1 MNGRAGARAR
11 RALAGLTVGGAVL
24 VAGESWFRTFPPP
37 SVGEVPAAQSGGDT
51 LMNGNPWLLWEL
63 IPGDHVERGG
73 HVHVNGLGFRDR
85 ERGAKTRPRVLA
97 LGDSSVYG
105 FGNDDEDVFTA
116 RLERSVDADVINGGV
131 PGYSSFQALNL
142 LRGRGL
148 ALDPDLLLVGTLW
161 SDNNFDS
168 FSDVDLL
175 ASYVGW
181 SETPAATVR
190 QSLGASALFRGLDYR
205 LRIKGTSDRA
215 RTVGWQV
222 GGDDPRSGD
231 RRVAIADYA
240 RNLETFCSIM
250 AARGSG
256 VVFVLLPNREDIAA
270 EAAEPAW
277 GPYRDVMRSAADRCG
292 APLVDGPAAFRATGE
307 SADALFLDLMHPTAE
322 GHRWLYEAVASTL
335 SGVGWPAAPLRV
347 RTPDGAPPAITDRFE
362 GHGSIVEA
370 AALRP
375 EALVFE
381 VNLPI
386 IAAPMV
392 LDVRD
397 AATPGAVALGSAPI
411 APGEARDGE
420 ARVTV
425 QVSRKPGTVRVGLYV
440 DVPPTG
446 GGGEDLRRESGDL
459 STAGATVAVDL
470 R

>member
-1 MNGRAGARAR
+1 MGAGPRAR
-11 RALAGLTVGGAVL
+11 RALAGLAVASGL
-24 VAGESWFRTFPPP
+24 LLAGEAWFRMFPPP
-37 SVGEVPAAQSGGDT
+37 SVGEVPAAQAGGDT

-73 HVHVNGLGFRDR
+73 HVHVNALGFRDR

-97 LGDSSVYG
+97 LGDSSIYG
-105 FGNDDEDVFTA
+105 FGNDDDDVFTA
-116 RLERSVDADVINGGV
+116 RLERAVAADFINGGV

-148 ALDPDLLLVGTLW
+148 DLDPDLLLVGTLW

-175 ASYVGW
+175 ASYAGW
-181 SETPAATVR
+181 TDTPTAALR
-190 QSLGASALFRGLDYR
+190 QSLAASALFRGLDYQ
-205 LRIKGTSDRA
+205 LRIRGTASRA

-222 GGDDPRSGD
+222 GGDDPRSGA
-231 RRVAIADYA
+231 RRVAIVDYA

-250 AARGSG
+250 AARAGG

-270 EAAEPAW
+270 EAADPAW
-277 GPYRDVMRSAADRCG
+277 GPYRDVMRAAADRCG
-292 APLVDGPAAFRATGE
+292 APLVDGPAAFRATGQ

-335 SGVGWPAAPLRV
+335 SEAGWPALPLRV
-347 RTPDGAPPAITDRFE
+347 RAPVGGPPRVKDRFE
-362 GHGSIVEA
+362 GHGNVVEA

-375 EALVFE
+375 ETLVFE

-386 IAAPMV
+386 LAAPMV

-411 APGEARDGE
+411 PPGEASDGE